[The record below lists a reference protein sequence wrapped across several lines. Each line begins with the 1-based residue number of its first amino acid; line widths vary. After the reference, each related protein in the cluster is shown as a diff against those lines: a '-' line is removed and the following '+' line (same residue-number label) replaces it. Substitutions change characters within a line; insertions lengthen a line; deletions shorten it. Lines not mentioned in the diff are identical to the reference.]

1 MAMSVISAA
10 WIPMPPRSLIRPQT
24 SRRRSFTKMMIEES
38 SSLTRMLPFMISS
51 LLQTT
56 KEASSSNGSRN
67 VRRSSS
73 LLVQK
78 PPLLLRQVTES
89 PNSVGKSPNSVGK
102 SPNSVRCPVDRRY
115 RRGQSG
121 APVITLSDPSQTN
134 IITAKFL
141 RGVQRNSIGRKRK
154 PCLEEECGVLCH
166 ERLEPIIIIRCI
178 CTPTS
183 VSSKG

>member
-89 PNSVGKSPNSVGK
+89 PNSVGKSPNSV
-102 SPNSVRCPVDRRY
+102 RCPVDRRY

-154 PCLEEECGVLCH
+154 PC
-166 ERLEPIIIIRCI
+166 
-178 CTPTS
+178 
-183 VSSKG
+183 